1 MSGISSF
8 SLRKFDALKI
18 ILYPNFFVKV
28 FRYYISLKKRDIG
41 TSPEYL
47 TLRMLILNSFAR
59 NRMTKMKDMTVDWIH
74 KYIDTILITRR
85 YLRGQK
91 IMKI

>member
-59 NRMTKMKDMTVDWIH
+59 NRMTKMKDIAWLLKDHIYH
-74 KYIDTILITRR
+74 IIRNI
-85 YLRGQK
+85 
-91 IMKI
+91 

>member
-59 NRMTKMKDMTVDWIH
+59 NRMTKMKDISWPF
-74 KYIDTILITRR
+74 
-85 YLRGQK
+85 
-91 IMKI
+91 